1 MKQTIKTPVRILVN
15 GVFILNADEVEMYYE
30 STKDRTEIMPN
41 DWIGQVI
48 NIKKAQL
55 TKAEQATTKKAEPTS
70 YDAHWK
76 KFKDFK
82 DSHIPLA

>member
-30 STKDRTEIMPN
+30 SAKDRAEITPS

-48 NIKKAQL
+48 NIKKTQL
-55 TKAEQATTKKAEPTS
+55 TKTERETTKKVEPKS
-70 YDAHWK
+70 FDAHWK